1 MVGEHMATETV
12 MRFPVITAIRT
23 VAGGNCY
30 PRSASILLS
39 LFCSMRIFWWIP
51 VTIAAVGAGV
61 WFRARRRR
69 RNVLIAAGTPVSEQ
83 WLAQA
88 RGREEHQL

>member
-1 MVGEHMATETV
+1 
-12 MRFPVITAIRT
+12 
-23 VAGGNCY
+23 
-30 PRSASILLS
+30 
-39 LFCSMRIFWWIP
+39 MRIFWWIP

-69 RNVLIAAGTPVSEQ
+69 RDVPIAAGTPVSEQ